1 MKIETL
7 WKTIIKLFGIW
18 FLIVGL
24 STTLQSIHVFSYI
37 NGDLNIEAIIY
48 TTIWIIG
55 SIVIY
60 SIIIRLFLFKTDWI
74 IKNLKLNQNYSED
87 KIDINVKSSSV
98 ITISIII
105 IGGMTVVDS
114 VPNLLSE
121 ILKFLQQKILFK
133 DYPKLNW
140 IIFELLKFIFGYLLV
155 TKSKMI
161 TKYIENESNIN

>member
-1 MKIETL
+1 MKIETF

-18 FLIVGL
+18 FLIGGL
-24 STTLQSIHVFSYI
+24 STTLQSIQVFSYI
-37 NGDLNIEAIIY
+37 NGDLNIEAVIY
-48 TTIWIIG
+48 TTLWIIG

-74 IKNLKLNQNYSED
+74 IKNLKLSQNYSED
-87 KIDINVKSSSV
+87 KIDINIKSSSV

-121 ILKFLQQKILFK
+121 ILKFLQQKILLK
-133 DYPKLNW
+133 DYPKFNW
-140 IIFELLKFIFGYLLV
+140 IIFELLKCILGYLLV

>member
-18 FLIVGL
+18 FLIEGL
-24 STTLQSIHVFSYI
+24 STTLQSIQVFSYI

-140 IIFELLKFIFGYLLV
+140 IIFELLKCIFGYLLV